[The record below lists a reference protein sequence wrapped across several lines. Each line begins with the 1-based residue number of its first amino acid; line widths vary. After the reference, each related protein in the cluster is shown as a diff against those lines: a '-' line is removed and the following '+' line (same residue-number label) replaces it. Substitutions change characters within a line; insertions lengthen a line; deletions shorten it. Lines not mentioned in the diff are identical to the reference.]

1 MHKNSFSSYLYLRF
15 IRKTILLES
24 KWPVFV
30 QPSALRS
37 AGGRT
42 QARKQNHV
50 TRKLERIALLNLS
63 DCSLTTYKKHL
74 LDSTLFLRVECKSV
88 SINALRDRTICHTVN
103 LVLPWTSRFV

>member
-1 MHKNSFSSYLYLRF
+1 MHKNIFSSYLYLRF

-30 QPSALRS
+30 QPPALRS

-63 DCSLTTYKKHL
+63 DCSLATYKEHL